1 MFKVLDYI
9 MTFFMYLML
18 VLWVVGTGLLFALE
32 MIIMLPFVLIEEACK
47 QLKKILN
54 NKKEPLK

>member
-18 VLWVVGTGLLFALE
+18 ALWVIGTGLLFALE
-32 MIIMLPFVLIEEACK
+32 MIIMLPFVLIEESYK
-47 QLKKILN
+47 RLKKLF
-54 NKKEPLK
+54 NKKEPLS

>member
-18 VLWVVGTGLLFALE
+18 VLWVIGTGLLFVLE
-32 MIIMLPFVLIEEACK
+32 LIIMLPFVLIEELYKCM
-47 QLKKILN
+47 KKLFY
-54 NKKEPLK
+54 KKEPLN

>member
-47 QLKKILN
+47 QLKKNI
-54 NKKEPLK
+54 KQQKRAP

>member
-54 NKKEPLK
+54 NKKRAP

>member
-18 VLWVVGTGLLFALE
+18 VLWVIGTGLLFALE
-32 MIIMLPFVLIEEACK
+32 MIIMLPFVLIEELYKCM
-47 QLKKILN
+47 KKLFY
-54 NKKEPLK
+54 KKEPLK

>member
-18 VLWVVGTGLLFALE
+18 ALWVIGTGLLFALE
-32 MIIMLPFVLIEEACK
+32 MIIMLPFVLIEESYK
-47 QLKKILN
+47 RLKNLF

>member
-18 VLWVVGTGLLFALE
+18 ALWVIGTGLLFALE
-32 MIIMLPFVLIEEACK
+32 MIIMLPFVLIEESYK
-47 QLKKILN
+47 RLKNLF
-54 NKKEPLK
+54 NKKEPLT

>member
-18 VLWVVGTGLLFALE
+18 VLWVIGTGLLFALE

-47 QLKKILN
+47 QLKKNI
-54 NKKEPLK
+54 KQQKRAP

>member
-18 VLWVVGTGLLFALE
+18 ALWIIGTSLLFTLE
-32 MIIMLPFVLIEEACK
+32 MIIMLPFVLIEESYK
-47 QLKKILN
+47 RLKNLF
-54 NKKEPLK
+54 NKKEPLS

>member
-18 VLWVVGTGLLFALE
+18 VLWVIGTGLLFVLE
-32 MIIMLPFVLIEEACK
+32 LIIMLPFVLIEEIYKCM
-47 QLKKILN
+47 KKLVY
-54 NKKEPLK
+54 KKEPLK

>member
-18 VLWVVGTGLLFALE
+18 ALWVIGTGLLFALE
-32 MIIMLPFVLIEEACK
+32 MIIMLPFVLIEESYK
-47 QLKKILN
+47 RLKNLF
-54 NKKEPLK
+54 NKKGQ

>member
-18 VLWVVGTGLLFALE
+18 ALWVIGTGLLFALE
-32 MIIMLPFVLIEEACK
+32 MIIMLPFVLIEESYK
-47 QLKKILN
+47 RLKNLF
-54 NKKEPLK
+54 NKK